1 MFFAFDIIPINK
13 AKALDKTMDLSGA
26 FLYTYTIKEEINMQ
40 LTYEKSLEHFLSSF
54 EKSKKMSEEAA
65 KYIPGSYSRRSFN
78 YGPHAIYVDKAEGA
92 YVYTVDGKKLLDF
105 NNNFT
110 VSILGYQNKE
120 VDGAIIDAMKKGFSI
135 GNPTEE
141 EVELAKM
148 LCERIDSF
156 EKVKFFC
163 SASEACVGAIRIA
176 RGYTGK
182 TKIAKMEGG
191 YHGFLDDFSFSAH
204 PDASKADD
212 NLEAI
217 VPQPESAGIPAN
229 RADDVI
235 LLTQNNF
242 EICEKLIRKHAN
254 ELACV
259 VMELQSGSGGI
270 VTLDVEFVRKVRELT
285 KELGILLIFDETIM
299 IRAYKGGFQSR
310 YGVKPDLTISGK
322 TLGGGI
328 PLGVVGGSA
337 EIMDVV
343 TNDVVQMSGTHHGHR
358 LACAAGIATLKQLDD
373 AAYDRLNGMGERIKK
388 ELNAWAAEKGI
399 PFIVFGESSVLAYAF
414 TKKMGQTI
422 TTHRDYW
429 TKSDGEKM
437 QTFALEVA
445 ARGFLP
451 VHRGQL
457 GITLPMTNQ
466 DITDFIETT
475 KDIVSEMYA

>member
-1 MFFAFDIIPINK
+1 M
-13 AKALDKTMDLSGA
+13 G
-26 FLYTYTIKEEINMQ
+26 
-40 LTYEKSLEHFLSSF
+40 LTYEQSLEHFLKTF
-54 EKSKKMSEEAA
+54 QKSKEMSDEAA

-78 YGPHAIYVDKAEGA
+78 YGPHAIYVNNAKGA

-110 VSILGYQNKE
+110 VSVLGYQNE
-120 VDGAIIDAMKKGFSI
+120 AVDQALIDTMKKGFSI

-141 EVELAKM
+141 EGELARM

-163 SASEACVGAIRIA
+163 SASEACVGALRIA

-204 PDASKADD
+204 PNASKADD
-212 NLEAI
+212 DLEHI

-229 RADDVI
+229 RAEDVV
-235 LLTQNNF
+235 LLTQNNI
-242 EICEKLIRKHAN
+242 EVSEKLIREHAD

-270 VTLDVEFVRKVRELT
+270 VTLDKAFVKRIREIT
-285 KELGILLIFDETIM
+285 KELGIVLIFDETIT
-299 IRAYKGGFQSR
+299 IRAYKGGLQSW

-328 PLGVVGGSA
+328 PLGVVGGSN
-337 EIMDVV
+337 EVMDVV
-343 TNDVVQMSGTHHGHR
+343 TKDIVQMSGTHHGHR

-373 AAYDRLNGMGERIKK
+373 VAYKRLNSMGERIKN
-388 ELNAWAAEKGI
+388 ELNIWAKEKKI
-399 PFIVFGESSVLAYAF
+399 PFIVFGESSVLGYAF
-414 TKKMGQTI
+414 TREIGQTI
-422 TTHRDYW
+422 RTHRDYW
-429 TKSDGEKM
+429 LKSDAQKM
-437 QTFALEVA
+437 QTFALEIAV
-445 ARGFLP
+445 RGFLP

-457 GITLPMTNQ
+457 GLTLPMADQ

>member
-1 MFFAFDIIPINK
+1 M
-13 AKALDKTMDLSGA
+13 G
-26 FLYTYTIKEEINMQ
+26 
-40 LTYEKSLEHFLSSF
+40 LTYEQSLEHFLKTF
-54 EKSKKMSEEAA
+54 QKSKEMSDEAA

-78 YGPHAIYVDKAEGA
+78 YGPHAIYVNNAKGA

-110 VSILGYQNKE
+110 VSVLGYQNE
-120 VDGAIIDAMKKGFSI
+120 AVDQALIQTMKKGFSI

-141 EVELAKM
+141 EGELARM

-163 SASEACVGAIRIA
+163 SASEACVGALRIA

-182 TKIAKMEGG
+182 TKVAKMEGG

-204 PDASKADD
+204 PNASKADD
-212 NLEAI
+212 DLEHI

-229 RADDVI
+229 RAEDVV
-235 LLTQNNF
+235 LLTQNNI
-242 EICEKLIRKHAN
+242 EVSEKLIREHAD

-270 VTLDVEFVRKVRELT
+270 VTLDKAFVKRIREIT
-285 KELGILLIFDETIM
+285 KELGIVLIFDETIT
-299 IRAYKGGFQSR
+299 IRAYKGGLQSW

-322 TLGGGI
+322 TLGSGI
-328 PLGVVGGSA
+328 PLGVVGGSN
-337 EIMDVV
+337 EVMDVV
-343 TNDVVQMSGTHHGHR
+343 TKDIVQMSGTHHGHR
-358 LACAAGIATLKQLDD
+358 LACAAGIAILKQLDD
-373 AAYDRLNGMGERIKK
+373 VAYKRLNSMGERIKN
-388 ELNAWAAEKGI
+388 ELNIWAKEKKI
-399 PFIVFGESSVLAYAF
+399 PFIVFGESSVLGYAF
-414 TKKMGQTI
+414 TREIGQTI
-422 TTHRDYW
+422 RTHRDYW
-429 TKSDGEKM
+429 LKSDAQKM
-437 QTFALEVA
+437 QTFALEIAV
-445 ARGFLP
+445 RGFLP

-457 GITLPMTNQ
+457 GLTLPMADQ

>member
-1 MFFAFDIIPINK
+1 M
-13 AKALDKTMDLSGA
+13 G
-26 FLYTYTIKEEINMQ
+26 
-40 LTYEKSLEHFLSSF
+40 LTYEQSLEHFLKTF
-54 EKSKKMSEEAA
+54 QKSKEMSDEAA

-78 YGPHAIYVDKAEGA
+78 YGPHAIYVNNAKGA

-110 VSILGYQNKE
+110 VSVLGYQNE
-120 VDGAIIDAMKKGFSI
+120 AVDQALIETMKKGFSI

-141 EVELAKM
+141 EGELARM

-163 SASEACVGAIRIA
+163 SASEACVGALRIA

-182 TKIAKMEGG
+182 TKVAKMEGG

-204 PDASKADD
+204 PNASKADD
-212 NLEAI
+212 NLEHI

-229 RADDVI
+229 RAEDVV
-235 LLTQNNF
+235 LLTQNNI
-242 EICEKLIRKHAN
+242 EVSEKLIREHAD

-270 VTLDVEFVRKVRELT
+270 VTLDKAFVKRIREIT
-285 KELGILLIFDETIM
+285 KELGIVLIFDETIT
-299 IRAYKGGFQSR
+299 IRAYKGGLQSW

-328 PLGVVGGSA
+328 PLGVVGGSN
-337 EIMDVV
+337 EVMDVV
-343 TNDVVQMSGTHHGHR
+343 TKDIVQMSGTHHGHR
-358 LACAAGIATLKQLDD
+358 LACAAGIAILKQLDD
-373 AAYDRLNGMGERIKK
+373 VAYKRLNSMGERIKN
-388 ELNAWAAEKGI
+388 ELNIWAKEKKI
-399 PFIVFGESSVLAYAF
+399 PFIVFGESSVLGYAF
-414 TKKMGQTI
+414 TREIGQTI
-422 TTHRDYW
+422 RTHRDYW
-429 TKSDGEKM
+429 LKSDAQKM
-437 QTFALEVA
+437 QTFALEIAV
-445 ARGFLP
+445 RGFLP

-457 GITLPMTNQ
+457 GLTLPMADQ

>member
-1 MFFAFDIIPINK
+1 M
-13 AKALDKTMDLSGA
+13 G
-26 FLYTYTIKEEINMQ
+26 
-40 LTYEKSLEHFLSSF
+40 LTYEQSLEHFLKTF
-54 EKSKKMSEEAA
+54 QKSKEMSDEAA

-78 YGPHAIYVDKAEGA
+78 YGPHAIYVNNAKGA

-110 VSILGYQNKE
+110 VSVLGYQNE
-120 VDGAIIDAMKKGFSI
+120 AVDQALIDTMKKGFSI

-141 EVELAKM
+141 EGELARM

-163 SASEACVGAIRIA
+163 SASEACVGALRIA

-182 TKIAKMEGG
+182 TKVAKMEGG

-204 PDASKADD
+204 PNASKADD
-212 NLEAI
+212 DLEHI

-229 RADDVI
+229 RAEDVV
-235 LLTQNNF
+235 LLTQNNI
-242 EICEKLIRKHAN
+242 EVSEKLIREHAD

-270 VTLDVEFVRKVRELT
+270 VTLDKAFVKRIREIT
-285 KELGILLIFDETIM
+285 KELGIVLIFDETIT
-299 IRAYKGGFQSR
+299 IRAYKGGLQSW

-328 PLGVVGGSA
+328 PLGVVGGSN
-337 EIMDVV
+337 EVMDVV
-343 TNDVVQMSGTHHGHR
+343 TKDIVQMSGTHHGHR
-358 LACAAGIATLKQLDD
+358 LACAAGIATLKQLNDV
-373 AAYDRLNGMGERIKK
+373 AYKRLNSMGERIKN
-388 ELNAWAAEKGI
+388 ELNIWAKEKKI
-399 PFIVFGESSVLAYAF
+399 PFIVFGESSVLGYAF
-414 TKKMGQTI
+414 TREIGQTI
-422 TTHRDYW
+422 RTHRDYW
-429 TKSDGEKM
+429 LKSDAQKM
-437 QTFALEVA
+437 QTFALEIAV
-445 ARGFLP
+445 RGFLP

-457 GITLPMTNQ
+457 GLTLPMADQ

>member
-1 MFFAFDIIPINK
+1 M
-13 AKALDKTMDLSGA
+13 G
-26 FLYTYTIKEEINMQ
+26 
-40 LTYEKSLEHFLSSF
+40 LTYEQSLEHFLKTF
-54 EKSKKMSEEAA
+54 QKSKEMSDEAA

-78 YGPHAIYVDKAEGA
+78 YGPHAIYVNNAKGA

-110 VSILGYQNKE
+110 VSVLGYQNE
-120 VDGAIIDAMKKGFSI
+120 AVDQALIETMKKGFSI

-141 EVELAKM
+141 EGELARM

-163 SASEACVGAIRIA
+163 SASEACVGALRIA

-182 TKIAKMEGG
+182 TKVAKMEGG

-204 PDASKADD
+204 PNASKADD
-212 NLEAI
+212 DLEHI

-229 RADDVI
+229 RAEDVV
-235 LLTQNNF
+235 LLTQNNI
-242 EICEKLIRKHAN
+242 EVSEKLIREHAD

-259 VMELQSGSGGI
+259 VMELQSGAGGI
-270 VTLDVEFVRKVRELT
+270 VTLDKAFVKRIREIT
-285 KELGILLIFDETIM
+285 KELGIVLIFDETIT
-299 IRAYKGGFQSR
+299 IRAYKGGLQSW

-328 PLGVVGGSA
+328 PLGVVGGSD
-337 EIMDVV
+337 EVMDVV
-343 TNDVVQMSGTHHGHR
+343 TKDIVQMSGTHHGHR
-358 LACAAGIATLKQLDD
+358 LACAAGIAILKQLDD
-373 AAYDRLNGMGERIKK
+373 VAYKRLNSMGERIKN
-388 ELNAWAAEKGI
+388 ELNIWAKEKKI
-399 PFIVFGESSVLAYAF
+399 PFIVFGESSVLGYAF
-414 TKKMGQTI
+414 TREIGQTI
-422 TTHRDYW
+422 RTHRDYW
-429 TKSDGEKM
+429 LKSDAQKM
-437 QTFALEVA
+437 QTFALEIAV
-445 ARGFLP
+445 RGFLP

-457 GITLPMTNQ
+457 GLTLPMADQ

>member
-1 MFFAFDIIPINK
+1 M
-13 AKALDKTMDLSGA
+13 G
-26 FLYTYTIKEEINMQ
+26 
-40 LTYEKSLEHFLSSF
+40 LTYEQSLEHFLKTF
-54 EKSKKMSEEAA
+54 QKSKEMSDEAA

-78 YGPHAIYVDKAEGA
+78 YGPHAIYVNNAKGA
-92 YVYTVDGKKLLDF
+92 YVYMVDGKKLLDF

-110 VSILGYQNKE
+110 VSVLGYQNE
-120 VDGAIIDAMKKGFSI
+120 AVDQALIETMKKGFSI

-141 EVELAKM
+141 EGELARM

-163 SASEACVGAIRIA
+163 SASEACVGALRIA

-182 TKIAKMEGG
+182 TKVAKMEGG

-204 PDASKADD
+204 PNASKADD
-212 NLEAI
+212 DLEHI

-229 RADDVI
+229 RAEDVV
-235 LLTQNNF
+235 LLTQNNI
-242 EICEKLIRKHAN
+242 EVSEKLIREHAD

-270 VTLDVEFVRKVRELT
+270 VTLDKAFVKRIREIT
-285 KELGILLIFDETIM
+285 KELGIVLIFDETIT
-299 IRAYKGGFQSR
+299 IRAYKGGLQSW

-328 PLGVVGGSA
+328 PLGVVGGSN
-337 EIMDVV
+337 EVMDVV
-343 TNDVVQMSGTHHGHR
+343 TKDIVQMSGTHHGHR
-358 LACAAGIATLKQLDD
+358 LACAAGIAILKQLDD
-373 AAYDRLNGMGERIKK
+373 VAYKRLNSMGERIKN
-388 ELNAWAAEKGI
+388 ELNIWAKEKKI
-399 PFIVFGESSVLAYAF
+399 PFIVFGESSVLGYAF
-414 TKKMGQTI
+414 TREIGQTI
-422 TTHRDYW
+422 RTHRDYW
-429 TKSDGEKM
+429 LKSDAQKM
-437 QTFALEVA
+437 QTFALEIAV
-445 ARGFLP
+445 RGFLP

-457 GITLPMTNQ
+457 GLTLPMADQ

>member
-1 MFFAFDIIPINK
+1 M
-13 AKALDKTMDLSGA
+13 G
-26 FLYTYTIKEEINMQ
+26 
-40 LTYEKSLEHFLSSF
+40 LTYEQSLEHFLKTF
-54 EKSKKMSEEAA
+54 QKSKEMSDEAA

-78 YGPHAIYVDKAEGA
+78 YGPHAIYVNNAKGA

-110 VSILGYQNKE
+110 VSVLGYQNE
-120 VDGAIIDAMKKGFSI
+120 AVDQALIDTMKKGFSI

-141 EVELAKM
+141 EGELARM

-163 SASEACVGAIRIA
+163 SASEACVGALRIA

-182 TKIAKMEGG
+182 TKVAKMEGG

-204 PDASKADD
+204 PNASKADD
-212 NLEAI
+212 DLEHI

-229 RADDVI
+229 RAEDVV
-235 LLTQNNF
+235 LLTQNNI
-242 EICEKLIRKHAN
+242 EVSEKLIREHAD

-270 VTLDVEFVRKVRELT
+270 VTLDKAFVKRIREIT
-285 KELGILLIFDETIM
+285 KELGIVLIFDETIT
-299 IRAYKGGFQSR
+299 IRAYKGGLQSW

-328 PLGVVGGSA
+328 PLGVVGGSN
-337 EIMDVV
+337 EVMDVV
-343 TNDVVQMSGTHHGHR
+343 TKDIVQMSGTHHGHR

-373 AAYDRLNGMGERIKK
+373 MAYKRLNSMGERIKN
-388 ELNAWAAEKGI
+388 ELNIWAKEKKI
-399 PFIVFGESSVLAYAF
+399 PFIVFGESSVLGYAF
-414 TKKMGQTI
+414 TREIGQTI
-422 TTHRDYW
+422 RTHRDYW
-429 TKSDGEKM
+429 LKSDAQKM
-437 QTFALEVA
+437 QTFALEIAV
-445 ARGFLP
+445 RGFLP

-457 GITLPMTNQ
+457 GLTLPMADQ

>member
-1 MFFAFDIIPINK
+1 M
-13 AKALDKTMDLSGA
+13 G
-26 FLYTYTIKEEINMQ
+26 
-40 LTYEKSLEHFLSSF
+40 LTYEQSLEHFLKTF
-54 EKSKKMSEEAA
+54 QKSKEMSDEAA

-78 YGPHAIYVDKAEGA
+78 YGPHAIYVNNAKGA

-110 VSILGYQNKE
+110 VSVLGYQNE
-120 VDGAIIDAMKKGFSI
+120 AVDQALIETMKKGFSI

-141 EVELAKM
+141 EGELARM

-163 SASEACVGAIRIA
+163 SASEACVGALRIA

-182 TKIAKMEGG
+182 TKVAKMEGG

-204 PDASKADD
+204 PNASKADD
-212 NLEAI
+212 DLEHI

-229 RADDVI
+229 RAEDVV
-235 LLTQNNF
+235 LLTQNNI
-242 EICEKLIRKHAN
+242 EVSEKLIREHAD

-270 VTLDVEFVRKVRELT
+270 VTLDKAFVKRIREIT
-285 KELGILLIFDETIM
+285 KELGIVLNFDETIT
-299 IRAYKGGFQSR
+299 IRAYKGGLQSW

-328 PLGVVGGSA
+328 PLGVVGGSN
-337 EIMDVV
+337 EVMDVV
-343 TNDVVQMSGTHHGHR
+343 TKDIVQMSGTHHGHR
-358 LACAAGIATLKQLDD
+358 LACAAGIAILKQLDD
-373 AAYDRLNGMGERIKK
+373 VAYKRLNSMGERIKN
-388 ELNAWAAEKGI
+388 ELNIWAKEKKI
-399 PFIVFGESSVLAYAF
+399 PFIVFGESSVLGYAF
-414 TKKMGQTI
+414 TREIGQTI
-422 TTHRDYW
+422 RTHRDYW
-429 TKSDGEKM
+429 LKSDAQKM
-437 QTFALEVA
+437 QTFALEIAV
-445 ARGFLP
+445 RGFLP

-457 GITLPMTNQ
+457 GLTLPMADQ

>member
-1 MFFAFDIIPINK
+1 M
-13 AKALDKTMDLSGA
+13 G
-26 FLYTYTIKEEINMQ
+26 
-40 LTYEKSLEHFLSSF
+40 LTYEQSLEHFLKTF
-54 EKSKKMSEEAA
+54 QKSKEMSDEAA

-78 YGPHAIYVDKAEGA
+78 YGPHAIYVNNAKGA

-110 VSILGYQNKE
+110 VSVLGYQNE
-120 VDGAIIDAMKKGFSI
+120 AVDQALIETMKKGFSI

-141 EVELAKM
+141 EGELARM

-163 SASEACVGAIRIA
+163 SASEACVGALRIA

-182 TKIAKMEGG
+182 TKVAKMEGG

-204 PDASKADD
+204 PNASKADD
-212 NLEAI
+212 DLEHI

-229 RADDVI
+229 RAEDVV
-235 LLTQNNF
+235 LLTQNNI
-242 EICEKLIRKHAN
+242 EVSEKLIREHAD

-270 VTLDVEFVRKVRELT
+270 VTLDKAFVKRIREIT
-285 KELGILLIFDETIM
+285 KELGIVLIFDETIT
-299 IRAYKGGFQSR
+299 IRAYKGGLQSW

-322 TLGGGI
+322 TLGGVI
-328 PLGVVGGSA
+328 PLGVVGGSN
-337 EIMDVV
+337 EVMDVV
-343 TNDVVQMSGTHHGHR
+343 TKDIVQMSGTHHGHR
-358 LACAAGIATLKQLDD
+358 LACAAGIAILKQLDD
-373 AAYDRLNGMGERIKK
+373 VAYKRLNSMGERIKN
-388 ELNAWAAEKGI
+388 ELNIWAKEKKI
-399 PFIVFGESSVLAYAF
+399 PFIVFGESSVLGYAF
-414 TKKMGQTI
+414 TREIGQTI
-422 TTHRDYW
+422 RTHRDYW
-429 TKSDGEKM
+429 LKSDAQKM
-437 QTFALEVA
+437 QTFALEIAV
-445 ARGFLP
+445 RGFLP

-457 GITLPMTNQ
+457 GLTLPMADQ

>member
-1 MFFAFDIIPINK
+1 M
-13 AKALDKTMDLSGA
+13 G
-26 FLYTYTIKEEINMQ
+26 
-40 LTYEKSLEHFLSSF
+40 LTYEQSLEPFLKTF
-54 EKSKKMSEEAA
+54 QKSKEMSDEAA

-78 YGPHAIYVDKAEGA
+78 YGPHAIYVNNAKGA

-110 VSILGYQNKE
+110 VSVLGYQNE
-120 VDGAIIDAMKKGFSI
+120 AVDQALIETMKKGFSI

-141 EVELAKM
+141 EGELARM
-148 LCERIDSF
+148 LCERINSF

-163 SASEACVGAIRIA
+163 SASEACVGALRIA

-182 TKIAKMEGG
+182 TKVAKMEGG

-204 PDASKADD
+204 PNASKADD
-212 NLEAI
+212 DLEHI

-229 RADDVI
+229 RAEDVV
-235 LLTQNNF
+235 LLTQNNI
-242 EICEKLIRKHAN
+242 EVSEKLIREHAD

-270 VTLDVEFVRKVRELT
+270 VTLDKAFVKRIREIT
-285 KELGILLIFDETIM
+285 KELGIVLIFDETIT
-299 IRAYKGGFQSR
+299 IRAYKGGLQSW

-328 PLGVVGGSA
+328 PLGVVGGSN
-337 EIMDVV
+337 EVMDVV
-343 TNDVVQMSGTHHGHR
+343 TKDIVQMSGTHHGHR
-358 LACAAGIATLKQLDD
+358 LACAAGIAILKQLDD
-373 AAYDRLNGMGERIKK
+373 VAYKRLNSMGERIKN
-388 ELNAWAAEKGI
+388 ELNIWAKEKKI
-399 PFIVFGESSVLAYAF
+399 PFIVFGESSVLGYAF
-414 TKKMGQTI
+414 TREIGQTI
-422 TTHRDYW
+422 RTHRDYW
-429 TKSDGEKM
+429 LKSDAQKM
-437 QTFALEVA
+437 QTFALEIAV
-445 ARGFLP
+445 RGFLP

-457 GITLPMTNQ
+457 GLTLPMADQ

>member
-1 MFFAFDIIPINK
+1 M
-13 AKALDKTMDLSGA
+13 G
-26 FLYTYTIKEEINMQ
+26 
-40 LTYEKSLEHFLSSF
+40 LTYEQSLEHFLKTF
-54 EKSKKMSEEAA
+54 QKSKEMSDEAA

-78 YGPHAIYVDKAEGA
+78 YGPHAIYVNNAKGA

-110 VSILGYQNKE
+110 VSVLGYQNE
-120 VDGAIIDAMKKGFSI
+120 AVDQALIETMKKGFSI

-141 EVELAKM
+141 EGELARM

-163 SASEACVGAIRIA
+163 SASEACVGALRIA

-182 TKIAKMEGG
+182 TKVAKMEGG

-204 PDASKADD
+204 PNASKADD
-212 NLEAI
+212 DLEHI

-229 RADDVI
+229 RAEDVV
-235 LLTQNNF
+235 LLTQNNI
-242 EICEKLIRKHAN
+242 EVSEKLIREHAD

-270 VTLDVEFVRKVRELT
+270 VTLDKAFVKRIREIT
-285 KELGILLIFDETIM
+285 KELGIVLIFDETIT
-299 IRAYKGGFQSR
+299 IRAYKGGLQSW

-328 PLGVVGGSA
+328 PLGVVGGSN
-337 EIMDVV
+337 EVMDVV
-343 TNDVVQMSGTHHGHR
+343 TKDIVQMSGTHHGHR
-358 LACAAGIATLKQLDD
+358 LACAEGIAILKQLDD
-373 AAYDRLNGMGERIKK
+373 VAYKRLNSMGERIKN
-388 ELNAWAAEKGI
+388 ELNIWAKEKKI
-399 PFIVFGESSVLAYAF
+399 PFIVFGESSVLGYAF
-414 TKKMGQTI
+414 TREIGQTI
-422 TTHRDYW
+422 RTHRDYW
-429 TKSDGEKM
+429 LKSDAQKM
-437 QTFALEVA
+437 QTFALEIAV
-445 ARGFLP
+445 RGFLP

-457 GITLPMTNQ
+457 GLTLPMADQ

>member
-1 MFFAFDIIPINK
+1 M
-13 AKALDKTMDLSGA
+13 G
-26 FLYTYTIKEEINMQ
+26 
-40 LTYEKSLEHFLSSF
+40 LTYEQSLEHFLKTF
-54 EKSKKMSEEAA
+54 QKSKEMSDEAA

-78 YGPHAIYVDKAEGA
+78 YGPHAIYVNNAKGA

-110 VSILGYQNKE
+110 VSVLGYQNE
-120 VDGAIIDAMKKGFSI
+120 AVDQALIETMKKGFSI

-141 EVELAKM
+141 EGELARM

-163 SASEACVGAIRIA
+163 SASEACVGALRIA

-182 TKIAKMEGG
+182 TKVAKMEGG

-204 PDASKADD
+204 PNASKADD
-212 NLEAI
+212 DLEHI

-229 RADDVI
+229 RAEDVV
-235 LLTQNNF
+235 LLTQNNI
-242 EICEKLIRKHAN
+242 EVSEKLIREHAD

-270 VTLDVEFVRKVRELT
+270 VTLDKAFVKRIREIT
-285 KELGILLIFDETIM
+285 KELGIVLIFDETIT
-299 IRAYKGGFQSR
+299 IRAYKGGLQSW

-328 PLGVVGGSA
+328 PLGVVGGSN
-337 EIMDVV
+337 EVMDVV
-343 TNDVVQMSGTHHGHR
+343 TKDIVQMSGTHHGHR
-358 LACAAGIATLKQLDD
+358 LACAAGIAILKQLDD
-373 AAYDRLNGMGERIKK
+373 VAYKRLNSMGERIKN
-388 ELNAWAAEKGI
+388 ELNIWAKEKKI
-399 PFIVFGESSVLAYAF
+399 PFIVFGESSVLGYAF
-414 TKKMGQTI
+414 TREIGQTI
-422 TTHRDYW
+422 RTHRNYW
-429 TKSDGEKM
+429 LKSDAQKM
-437 QTFALEVA
+437 QTFALEIAV
-445 ARGFLP
+445 RGFLP

-457 GITLPMTNQ
+457 GLTLPMADQ

>member
-1 MFFAFDIIPINK
+1 M
-13 AKALDKTMDLSGA
+13 G
-26 FLYTYTIKEEINMQ
+26 
-40 LTYEKSLEHFLSSF
+40 LTYEQSLEHFLKTF
-54 EKSKKMSEEAA
+54 QKSKEMSDEAA

-78 YGPHAIYVDKAEGA
+78 YGPHAIYVNNAKGA

-110 VSILGYQNKE
+110 VSVLGYQNE
-120 VDGAIIDAMKKGFSI
+120 AVDQALIETMKKGFSI

-141 EVELAKM
+141 EGELARM

-163 SASEACVGAIRIA
+163 SASEACVGALRIA

-182 TKIAKMEGG
+182 TKVAKMEGG

-204 PDASKADD
+204 PNASKADD
-212 NLEAI
+212 DLEHI

-229 RADDVI
+229 RAEDVV
-235 LLTQNNF
+235 LLTQNNI
-242 EICEKLIRKHAN
+242 EVSEKLIREHAD

-259 VMELQSGSGGI
+259 VMEMQSGSGGI
-270 VTLDVEFVRKVRELT
+270 VTLDKAFVKRIREIT
-285 KELGILLIFDETIM
+285 KELGIGLIFDETIT
-299 IRAYKGGFQSR
+299 IRAYKGGLQSW

-328 PLGVVGGSA
+328 PLGVVGGSN
-337 EIMDVV
+337 EVMDVV
-343 TNDVVQMSGTHHGHR
+343 TKDIVQMSGTHHGHR
-358 LACAAGIATLKQLDD
+358 LACAAGIAILKQLDD
-373 AAYDRLNGMGERIKK
+373 VAYKRLNSMGERIKN
-388 ELNAWAAEKGI
+388 ELNIWAKEKKI
-399 PFIVFGESSVLAYAF
+399 PFIVFGESSVLGYAF
-414 TKKMGQTI
+414 TREIGQTI
-422 TTHRDYW
+422 RTHRDYW
-429 TKSDGEKM
+429 LKSDAQKM
-437 QTFALEVA
+437 QTFALEIAV
-445 ARGFLP
+445 RGFLP

-457 GITLPMTNQ
+457 GLTLPMADQ

>member
-1 MFFAFDIIPINK
+1 M
-13 AKALDKTMDLSGA
+13 G
-26 FLYTYTIKEEINMQ
+26 
-40 LTYEKSLEHFLSSF
+40 LTYGQSLEHFLKTF
-54 EKSKKMSEEAA
+54 QKSKEMSDEAA

-78 YGPHAIYVDKAEGA
+78 YGPHAIYVNNAKGA

-110 VSILGYQNKE
+110 VSVLGYQNE
-120 VDGAIIDAMKKGFSI
+120 AVDQALIETMKKGFSI

-141 EVELAKM
+141 EGELARM

-163 SASEACVGAIRIA
+163 SASEACVGALRIA

-182 TKIAKMEGG
+182 TKVAKMEGG

-204 PDASKADD
+204 PNASKADD
-212 NLEAI
+212 DLEHI

-229 RADDVI
+229 RAEDVV
-235 LLTQNNF
+235 LLTQNNI
-242 EICEKLIRKHAN
+242 EVSEKLIREHAD

-270 VTLDVEFVRKVRELT
+270 VTLDKAFVKRIREIT
-285 KELGILLIFDETIM
+285 KELGIVLIFDETIT
-299 IRAYKGGFQSR
+299 IRAYKGGLQSW

-328 PLGVVGGSA
+328 PLGVVGGSN
-337 EIMDVV
+337 EVMDVV
-343 TNDVVQMSGTHHGHR
+343 TKDIVQMSGTHHGHR
-358 LACAAGIATLKQLDD
+358 LACAAGIAILKQLDD
-373 AAYDRLNGMGERIKK
+373 VAYKRLNSMGERIKN
-388 ELNAWAAEKGI
+388 ELNIWAKEKKI
-399 PFIVFGESSVLAYAF
+399 PFIVFGESSVLGYSF
-414 TKKMGQTI
+414 TREIGQTI
-422 TTHRDYW
+422 RTHRDYW
-429 TKSDGEKM
+429 LKSDAQKM
-437 QTFALEVA
+437 QTFALEIAV
-445 ARGFLP
+445 RGFLP

-457 GITLPMTNQ
+457 GLTLPMADQ

>member
-1 MFFAFDIIPINK
+1 M
-13 AKALDKTMDLSGA
+13 G
-26 FLYTYTIKEEINMQ
+26 
-40 LTYEKSLEHFLSSF
+40 LTYEQSLEHFLKTF
-54 EKSKKMSEEAA
+54 QKSKEMSDEAA

-78 YGPHAIYVDKAEGA
+78 YGPHAIYVNNAKGA

-110 VSILGYQNKE
+110 VSVLGYQNE
-120 VDGAIIDAMKKGFSI
+120 AVDQALIETMKKGFSI

-141 EVELAKM
+141 EGELARM

-163 SASEACVGAIRIA
+163 SASEACVGALRIA

-182 TKIAKMEGG
+182 TKVAKMEGG

-204 PDASKADD
+204 PNASKADD
-212 NLEAI
+212 DLEHI

-229 RADDVI
+229 RAEDVV
-235 LLTQNNF
+235 LLTQNNI
-242 EICEKLIRKHAN
+242 EVSEKLIREHAD

-270 VTLDVEFVRKVRELT
+270 VTLDKAFVKRIREIT
-285 KELGILLIFDETIM
+285 KELGIVLIFDETIT
-299 IRAYKGGFQSR
+299 IRAYKGGLQSW

-328 PLGVVGGSA
+328 PLGVVGGSN
-337 EIMDVV
+337 EVMDVV
-343 TNDVVQMSGTHHGHR
+343 TKDIVQMSGTHHGHR
-358 LACAAGIATLKQLDD
+358 LACAAGIAILKQLDD
-373 AAYDRLNGMGERIKK
+373 VAYKRLNSMGERIKN
-388 ELNAWAAEKGI
+388 ELNIWAKGKKI
-399 PFIVFGESSVLAYAF
+399 PFIVFGESSVLGYAF
-414 TKKMGQTI
+414 TREIGQTI
-422 TTHRDYW
+422 RTHRDYW
-429 TKSDGEKM
+429 LKSDAQKM
-437 QTFALEVA
+437 QTFALEIAV
-445 ARGFLP
+445 RGFLP

-457 GITLPMTNQ
+457 GLTLPMADQ

>member
-1 MFFAFDIIPINK
+1 M
-13 AKALDKTMDLSGA
+13 G
-26 FLYTYTIKEEINMQ
+26 
-40 LTYEKSLEHFLSSF
+40 LTYEQSLEHFLKTF
-54 EKSKKMSEEAA
+54 QKSKEMSDEAA

-78 YGPHAIYVDKAEGA
+78 YGPHAIYVNNAKGA

-110 VSILGYQNKE
+110 VSVLGYQNE
-120 VDGAIIDAMKKGFSI
+120 AVDQALIDTMKKGFSI

-141 EVELAKM
+141 EGELARM

-163 SASEACVGAIRIA
+163 SASGACVGALRIA

-182 TKIAKMEGG
+182 TKVAKMEGG

-204 PDASKADD
+204 PNASKADD
-212 NLEAI
+212 DLEHI

-229 RADDVI
+229 RAEDVV
-235 LLTQNNF
+235 LLTQNNI
-242 EICEKLIRKHAN
+242 EVSEKLIREHAD

-270 VTLDVEFVRKVRELT
+270 VTLDKAFVKRIREIT
-285 KELGILLIFDETIM
+285 KELGIVLIFDETIT
-299 IRAYKGGFQSR
+299 IRAYKGGLQSW

-328 PLGVVGGSA
+328 PLGVVGGSN
-337 EIMDVV
+337 EVMDVV
-343 TNDVVQMSGTHHGHR
+343 TKDIVQMSGTHHGHR

-373 AAYDRLNGMGERIKK
+373 VAYKRLNSMGERIKN
-388 ELNAWAAEKGI
+388 ELNIWAKEKKI
-399 PFIVFGESSVLAYAF
+399 PFIVFGESSVLGYAF
-414 TKKMGQTI
+414 TREIGQTI
-422 TTHRDYW
+422 RTHRDYW
-429 TKSDGEKM
+429 LKSDAQKM
-437 QTFALEVA
+437 QTFALEIAV
-445 ARGFLP
+445 RGFLP

-457 GITLPMTNQ
+457 GLTLPMADQ

>member
-1 MFFAFDIIPINK
+1 M
-13 AKALDKTMDLSGA
+13 G
-26 FLYTYTIKEEINMQ
+26 
-40 LTYEKSLEHFLSSF
+40 LTYEQSLEHFLKTF
-54 EKSKKMSEEAA
+54 QKSKEMSDEAA

-78 YGPHAIYVDKAEGA
+78 YGPHAIYVNNAKGA

-110 VSILGYQNKE
+110 VSVLGYQNE
-120 VDGAIIDAMKKGFSI
+120 AVDQALIETMKKGFSI

-141 EVELAKM
+141 EGELARM

-163 SASEACVGAIRIA
+163 SASEACVGALRIA

-182 TKIAKMEGG
+182 KKVAKMEGG

-204 PDASKADD
+204 PNASKADD
-212 NLEAI
+212 DLEHI

-229 RADDVI
+229 RAEDVV
-235 LLTQNNF
+235 LLTQNNI
-242 EICEKLIRKHAN
+242 EVSEKLIREHAD

-259 VMELQSGSGGI
+259 VMELKSGSGGI
-270 VTLDVEFVRKVRELT
+270 VTLDKAFVKRIREIT
-285 KELGILLIFDETIM
+285 KELGIVLIFDETIT
-299 IRAYKGGFQSR
+299 IRAYKGGLQSW

-328 PLGVVGGSA
+328 PLGVVGGSN
-337 EIMDVV
+337 EVMDVV
-343 TNDVVQMSGTHHGHR
+343 TKDIVQMSGTHHGHR
-358 LACAAGIATLKQLDD
+358 LACAAGIAILKQLDD
-373 AAYDRLNGMGERIKK
+373 VAYKRLNSIGERIKN
-388 ELNAWAAEKGI
+388 ELNIWAKEKKI
-399 PFIVFGESSVLAYAF
+399 PFIVFGESSVLGYAF
-414 TKKMGQTI
+414 TREIGQTI
-422 TTHRDYW
+422 RTHRDYW
-429 TKSDGEKM
+429 LKSDAQKM
-437 QTFALEVA
+437 QTFALEIAV
-445 ARGFLP
+445 RGFLP

-457 GITLPMTNQ
+457 GLTLPMADQ

>member
-1 MFFAFDIIPINK
+1 M
-13 AKALDKTMDLSGA
+13 G
-26 FLYTYTIKEEINMQ
+26 
-40 LTYEKSLEHFLSSF
+40 LTYEQSLEHFLKTF
-54 EKSKKMSEEAA
+54 QKSKEMSDEAA

-78 YGPHAIYVDKAEGA
+78 YGPHAIYVNNAKGA

-110 VSILGYQNKE
+110 VSVLGYQNE
-120 VDGAIIDAMKKGFSI
+120 AVDQALIETMKKGFSI

-141 EVELAKM
+141 EGELARM
-148 LCERIDSF
+148 LCERINSF

-163 SASEACVGAIRIA
+163 SASEACVGALRIA

-182 TKIAKMEGG
+182 TKVAKMEGG

-204 PDASKADD
+204 PNASKADD
-212 NLEAI
+212 DLEHI

-229 RADDVI
+229 RAEDVV
-235 LLTQNNF
+235 LLTQNNI
-242 EICEKLIRKHAN
+242 EVSEKLIREHAD

-270 VTLDVEFVRKVRELT
+270 VTLDKAFVKRIREIT
-285 KELGILLIFDETIM
+285 KELGIVLIFDETIT
-299 IRAYKGGFQSR
+299 IRAYKGGLQSW

-328 PLGVVGGSA
+328 PLGVVGGSN
-337 EIMDVV
+337 EVMDVV
-343 TNDVVQMSGTHHGHR
+343 TKDIVQMSGTHHGHR
-358 LACAAGIATLKQLDD
+358 LACAAGIAILKQLDD
-373 AAYDRLNGMGERIKK
+373 VAYKRLNSMGERIKN
-388 ELNAWAAEKGI
+388 ELNIWAKEKKI
-399 PFIVFGESSVLAYAF
+399 PFIVFGESSVLGYAF
-414 TKKMGQTI
+414 TREIGQTI
-422 TTHRDYW
+422 RTHRDYW
-429 TKSDGEKM
+429 LKSDAQKM
-437 QTFALEVA
+437 QTFALEIAV
-445 ARGFLP
+445 RGFLP

-457 GITLPMTNQ
+457 GLTLPMADQ

>member
-1 MFFAFDIIPINK
+1 M
-13 AKALDKTMDLSGA
+13 G
-26 FLYTYTIKEEINMQ
+26 
-40 LTYEKSLEHFLSSF
+40 LTYEQSLEHFLKTF
-54 EKSKKMSEEAA
+54 QKSKEMSDEAA

-78 YGPHAIYVDKAEGA
+78 YGPHAIYVNNAKGA

-110 VSILGYQNKE
+110 VSVLGYQNE
-120 VDGAIIDAMKKGFSI
+120 AVDQALIETMKKGFSI

-141 EVELAKM
+141 EGELARM

-163 SASEACVGAIRIA
+163 SASEACVGALRIA

-182 TKIAKMEGG
+182 TKVAKMEGG

-204 PDASKADD
+204 PNASKADD
-212 NLEAI
+212 DLEHI

-229 RADDVI
+229 RAEDVV
-235 LLTQNNF
+235 LLKQNNI
-242 EICEKLIRKHAN
+242 EVSEKLIREHAD

-270 VTLDVEFVRKVRELT
+270 VTLDKAFVKRIREIT
-285 KELGILLIFDETIM
+285 KELGIVLIFDETIT
-299 IRAYKGGFQSR
+299 IRAYKGGLQSW

-328 PLGVVGGSA
+328 PLGVVGGSN
-337 EIMDVV
+337 EVMDVV
-343 TNDVVQMSGTHHGHR
+343 TKDIVQMSGTHHGHR
-358 LACAAGIATLKQLDD
+358 LACAAGIAILKQLDD
-373 AAYDRLNGMGERIKK
+373 VAYKRLNSMGERIKN
-388 ELNAWAAEKGI
+388 ELNIWAKEKKI
-399 PFIVFGESSVLAYAF
+399 PFIVFGESSVLGYAF
-414 TKKMGQTI
+414 TREIGQTI
-422 TTHRDYW
+422 RTHRDYW
-429 TKSDGEKM
+429 LKSDAQKM
-437 QTFALEVA
+437 QTFALEIAV
-445 ARGFLP
+445 RGFLP

-457 GITLPMTNQ
+457 GLTLPMADQ

>member
-1 MFFAFDIIPINK
+1 M
-13 AKALDKTMDLSGA
+13 G
-26 FLYTYTIKEEINMQ
+26 
-40 LTYEKSLEHFLSSF
+40 LTYEQSLEHFLKTF
-54 EKSKKMSEEAA
+54 QKSKEMSDEAA

-78 YGPHAIYVDKAEGA
+78 YGPHAIYVNNAKGA

-110 VSILGYQNKE
+110 VSVLGYQNE
-120 VDGAIIDAMKKGFSI
+120 AVDQALIETMKKGFSI

-141 EVELAKM
+141 EGELARM

-163 SASEACVGAIRIA
+163 SASEACVGALRIA

-182 TKIAKMEGG
+182 TKVAKMEGG
-191 YHGFLDDFSFSAH
+191 YHGFLEDFSFSAH
-204 PDASKADD
+204 PNASKADD
-212 NLEAI
+212 DLEHI

-229 RADDVI
+229 RAEDVV
-235 LLTQNNF
+235 LLTQNNI
-242 EICEKLIRKHAN
+242 EVSEKLIREHED

-270 VTLDVEFVRKVRELT
+270 VTLDKAFVKRIREIT
-285 KELGILLIFDETIM
+285 KELGIVLIFDETIT
-299 IRAYKGGFQSR
+299 IRAYKGGLQSW

-328 PLGVVGGSA
+328 PLGVVGGSN
-337 EIMDVV
+337 EVMDVV
-343 TNDVVQMSGTHHGHR
+343 TKDIVQMSGTHHGHR
-358 LACAAGIATLKQLDD
+358 LACAAGIAILKQLDD
-373 AAYDRLNGMGERIKK
+373 VAYKRLNSMGERIKN
-388 ELNAWAAEKGI
+388 ELNIWAKEKKI
-399 PFIVFGESSVLAYAF
+399 PFIVFGESSVLGYAF
-414 TKKMGQTI
+414 TREIGQTI
-422 TTHRDYW
+422 RTHRDYW
-429 TKSDGEKM
+429 LKSDAQKM
-437 QTFALEVA
+437 QTFALEIAV
-445 ARGFLP
+445 RGFLP

-457 GITLPMTNQ
+457 GLTLPMADQ

>member
-1 MFFAFDIIPINK
+1 M
-13 AKALDKTMDLSGA
+13 G
-26 FLYTYTIKEEINMQ
+26 
-40 LTYEKSLEHFLSSF
+40 LTYEQSLEHFLKTF
-54 EKSKKMSEEAA
+54 QKSKEMSDEAA

-78 YGPHAIYVDKAEGA
+78 YGPHAIYVNNAKGA

-110 VSILGYQNKE
+110 VSVLGYQNE
-120 VDGAIIDAMKKGFSI
+120 AVDQALIETMKKGFSI

-141 EVELAKM
+141 EGELARM

-163 SASEACVGAIRIA
+163 SASEACVGALRIA

-182 TKIAKMEGG
+182 TKVAKMEGG

-204 PDASKADD
+204 PNASKADD
-212 NLEAI
+212 DLEHI

-229 RADDVI
+229 RAEDVV
-235 LLTQNNF
+235 LLTQNNI
-242 EICEKLIRKHAN
+242 EVSEKLIREHAD

-270 VTLDVEFVRKVRELT
+270 VTLDKAFVKRIREIT
-285 KELGILLIFDETIM
+285 KELGIVLIFDETIT
-299 IRAYKGGFQSR
+299 IRAYKGGLQSW

-328 PLGVVGGSA
+328 PLGVLGGSN
-337 EIMDVV
+337 EVMDVV
-343 TNDVVQMSGTHHGHR
+343 TKDIVQMSGTHHGHR
-358 LACAAGIATLKQLDD
+358 LACAAGIAILKQLDD
-373 AAYDRLNGMGERIKK
+373 VAYKRLNSMGERIKN
-388 ELNAWAAEKGI
+388 ELNIWAKEKKI
-399 PFIVFGESSVLAYAF
+399 PFIVFGESSVLGYAF
-414 TKKMGQTI
+414 TREIGQTI
-422 TTHRDYW
+422 RTHRDYW
-429 TKSDGEKM
+429 LKSDAQKM
-437 QTFALEVA
+437 QTFALEIAV
-445 ARGFLP
+445 RGFLP

-457 GITLPMTNQ
+457 GLTLPMADQ

>member
-1 MFFAFDIIPINK
+1 M
-13 AKALDKTMDLSGA
+13 G
-26 FLYTYTIKEEINMQ
+26 
-40 LTYEKSLEHFLSSF
+40 LTYEQSLEHFLKTF
-54 EKSKKMSEEAA
+54 QKSKEMSDEAA

-78 YGPHAIYVDKAEGA
+78 YGPHAIYVNNAKGA

-110 VSILGYQNKE
+110 VSVLGYQNE
-120 VDGAIIDAMKKGFSI
+120 AVDQALIETMKKGFSI

-141 EVELAKM
+141 EGELARM

-163 SASEACVGAIRIA
+163 SASEACVGALRIA

-182 TKIAKMEGG
+182 TKVAKMEGG

-204 PDASKADD
+204 PNASKADD
-212 NLEAI
+212 DLEHI

-229 RADDVI
+229 RAEDVV
-235 LLTQNNF
+235 LLTQNNI
-242 EICEKLIRKHAN
+242 EVSEKLIREHAD

-270 VTLDVEFVRKVRELT
+270 VTLDKAFVKRIREIT
-285 KELGILLIFDETIM
+285 KELGIVLIFDETIT
-299 IRAYKGGFQSR
+299 IRAYKGGLQSW

-328 PLGVVGGSA
+328 PLGVVGGSD
-337 EIMDVV
+337 EVMDVV
-343 TNDVVQMSGTHHGHR
+343 TKDIVQMSGTHHGHR
-358 LACAAGIATLKQLDD
+358 LACAAGIAILKQLDD
-373 AAYDRLNGMGERIKK
+373 VAYKRLNSMGERIKN
-388 ELNAWAAEKGI
+388 ELNIWAKEKKI
-399 PFIVFGESSVLAYAF
+399 PFIVFGESSVLGYAF
-414 TKKMGQTI
+414 TREIGQTI
-422 TTHRDYW
+422 RTHRDYW
-429 TKSDGEKM
+429 LKSDAQKM
-437 QTFALEVA
+437 QTFALEIAV
-445 ARGFLP
+445 RGFLP

-457 GITLPMTNQ
+457 GLTLPMADQ

>member
-1 MFFAFDIIPINK
+1 M
-13 AKALDKTMDLSGA
+13 G
-26 FLYTYTIKEEINMQ
+26 
-40 LTYEKSLEHFLSSF
+40 LTYEQSLEHFLKTF
-54 EKSKKMSEEAA
+54 QKSKEMSDEAA

-78 YGPHAIYVDKAEGA
+78 YGPHAIYVNNAKGA

-110 VSILGYQNKE
+110 VSVLGYQNE
-120 VDGAIIDAMKKGFSI
+120 AVDQALIETMKKGFSI

-141 EVELAKM
+141 EGELARM

-163 SASEACVGAIRIA
+163 SASEACVGALRSA

-182 TKIAKMEGG
+182 TKVAKMEGG

-204 PDASKADD
+204 PNASKADD
-212 NLEAI
+212 DLEHI

-229 RADDVI
+229 RAEDVV
-235 LLTQNNF
+235 LLTQNNI
-242 EICEKLIRKHAN
+242 EVSEKLIREHAD

-270 VTLDVEFVRKVRELT
+270 VTLDKAFVKRIREIT
-285 KELGILLIFDETIM
+285 KELGIVLIFDETIT
-299 IRAYKGGFQSR
+299 IRAYKGGLQSW

-328 PLGVVGGSA
+328 PLGVVGGSN
-337 EIMDVV
+337 EVMDVV
-343 TNDVVQMSGTHHGHR
+343 TKDIVQMSGTHHGHR
-358 LACAAGIATLKQLDD
+358 LACAAGIAILKQLDD
-373 AAYDRLNGMGERIKK
+373 VAYKRLNSMGERIKN
-388 ELNAWAAEKGI
+388 ELNIWAKEKKI
-399 PFIVFGESSVLAYAF
+399 PFIVFGESSVLGYAF
-414 TKKMGQTI
+414 TREIGQTI
-422 TTHRDYW
+422 RTHRDYW
-429 TKSDGEKM
+429 LKSDAQKM
-437 QTFALEVA
+437 QTFALEIAV
-445 ARGFLP
+445 RGFLP

-457 GITLPMTNQ
+457 GLTLPMADQ

>member
-1 MFFAFDIIPINK
+1 M
-13 AKALDKTMDLSGA
+13 G
-26 FLYTYTIKEEINMQ
+26 
-40 LTYEKSLEHFLSSF
+40 LTYEQSLEHFLKTF
-54 EKSKKMSEEAA
+54 QKSKEMSDEAV

-78 YGPHAIYVDKAEGA
+78 YGPHAIYVNNAKGA

-110 VSILGYQNKE
+110 VSVLGYQNE
-120 VDGAIIDAMKKGFSI
+120 AVDQALIETMKKGFSI

-141 EVELAKM
+141 EGELARM

-163 SASEACVGAIRIA
+163 SASEACVGALRIA

-182 TKIAKMEGG
+182 TKVAKMEGG

-204 PDASKADD
+204 PNASKADD
-212 NLEAI
+212 DLEHI

-229 RADDVI
+229 RAEDVV
-235 LLTQNNF
+235 LLTQNNI
-242 EICEKLIRKHAN
+242 EVSEKLIREHAD

-270 VTLDVEFVRKVRELT
+270 VTLDKAFVKRIREIT
-285 KELGILLIFDETIM
+285 KELGIVLIFDETVT
-299 IRAYKGGFQSR
+299 IRAYKGGLQSW

-328 PLGVVGGSA
+328 PLGVVGGSN
-337 EIMDVV
+337 EVMDVV
-343 TNDVVQMSGTHHGHR
+343 TKDIVQMSGTHHGHR
-358 LACAAGIATLKQLDD
+358 LACAAGIAILKQLDD
-373 AAYDRLNGMGERIKK
+373 VAYKRLNSMGERIKN
-388 ELNAWAAEKGI
+388 ELNIWAKEKKI
-399 PFIVFGESSVLAYAF
+399 PFIVFGESSVLGYAF
-414 TKKMGQTI
+414 TREIGQTI
-422 TTHRDYW
+422 RTHRDYW
-429 TKSDGEKM
+429 LKSDAQKM
-437 QTFALEVA
+437 QTFALEIAV
-445 ARGFLP
+445 RGFLP

-457 GITLPMTNQ
+457 GLTLPMADQ

>member
-1 MFFAFDIIPINK
+1 M
-13 AKALDKTMDLSGA
+13 G
-26 FLYTYTIKEEINMQ
+26 
-40 LTYEKSLEHFLSSF
+40 LTYEQSLEHFLKTF
-54 EKSKKMSEEAA
+54 QKSKEMSDEAA

-78 YGPHAIYVDKAEGA
+78 YGPHAIYVNNAKGA

-110 VSILGYQNKE
+110 VSVLGYQNE
-120 VDGAIIDAMKKGFSI
+120 AVDQALIETMKKGFSI

-141 EVELAKM
+141 EGELAHM

-163 SASEACVGAIRIA
+163 SASEACVGALRIA

-182 TKIAKMEGG
+182 TKVAKMEGG

-204 PDASKADD
+204 PNASKADD
-212 NLEAI
+212 DLEHI

-229 RADDVI
+229 RAEDVV
-235 LLTQNNF
+235 LLTQNNI
-242 EICEKLIRKHAN
+242 EVSEKLIREHAD

-270 VTLDVEFVRKVRELT
+270 VTLDKAFVKRIREIT
-285 KELGILLIFDETIM
+285 KELGIVLIFDETIT
-299 IRAYKGGFQSR
+299 IRAYKGGLQSW

-328 PLGVVGGSA
+328 PLGVVGGSN
-337 EIMDVV
+337 EVMDVV
-343 TNDVVQMSGTHHGHR
+343 TKDIVQMSGTHHGHR
-358 LACAAGIATLKQLDD
+358 LACAAGIAILKQLDD
-373 AAYDRLNGMGERIKK
+373 VAYKRLNSMGERIKN
-388 ELNAWAAEKGI
+388 ELNIWAKEKKI
-399 PFIVFGESSVLAYAF
+399 PFIVFGESSVLGYAF
-414 TKKMGQTI
+414 TREIGQTI
-422 TTHRDYW
+422 RTHRDYW
-429 TKSDGEKM
+429 LKSDAQKM
-437 QTFALEVA
+437 QTFALEIAV
-445 ARGFLP
+445 RGFLP

-457 GITLPMTNQ
+457 GLTLPMADQ

>member
-1 MFFAFDIIPINK
+1 M
-13 AKALDKTMDLSGA
+13 G
-26 FLYTYTIKEEINMQ
+26 
-40 LTYEKSLEHFLSSF
+40 LTYEQSLEHFLKTF
-54 EKSKKMSEEAA
+54 QKSKEMSDEAA

-78 YGPHAIYVDKAEGA
+78 YGPHAIYVNNAKGA

-110 VSILGYQNKE
+110 VSVLGYQNE
-120 VDGAIIDAMKKGFSI
+120 AVDQALIDTMKKGFSI

-141 EVELAKM
+141 EGELARM

-163 SASEACVGAIRIA
+163 SASEACVGALRIA

-182 TKIAKMEGG
+182 TKVAKMEGG

-204 PDASKADD
+204 PNASKADD
-212 NLEAI
+212 DLEHI

-229 RADDVI
+229 RAEDVV
-235 LLTQNNF
+235 LLTQNNI
-242 EICEKLIRKHAN
+242 EVSEKLIREHAD

-270 VTLDVEFVRKVRELT
+270 VTLDKAFVKRIREIT
-285 KELGILLIFDETIM
+285 KELGIVLIFDETIT
-299 IRAYKGGFQSR
+299 IRAYKGGLQSW

-328 PLGVVGGSA
+328 PLGVVGGSN
-337 EIMDVV
+337 EVMDVV
-343 TNDVVQMSGTHHGHR
+343 TKDIVQMSGTHHGHR

-373 AAYDRLNGMGERIKK
+373 VAYKRLNSMGERIKN
-388 ELNAWAAEKGI
+388 ELNIWAKEKKI
-399 PFIVFGESSVLAYAF
+399 PFIVFGESSVLGYAF
-414 TKKMGQTI
+414 TREIGQTI
-422 TTHRDYW
+422 RTHRDYW
-429 TKSDGEKM
+429 LKSDAQKM
-437 QTFALEVA
+437 QTFALEIAV
-445 ARGFLP
+445 RGFLP

-457 GITLPMTNQ
+457 GLTLPMADQ

>member
-1 MFFAFDIIPINK
+1 M
-13 AKALDKTMDLSGA
+13 G
-26 FLYTYTIKEEINMQ
+26 
-40 LTYEKSLEHFLSSF
+40 LTYEQSLEHFLKTF
-54 EKSKKMSEEAA
+54 QKSKEMSDEAA

-78 YGPHAIYVDKAEGA
+78 YGPHAIYVNNAKGA

-110 VSILGYQNKE
+110 VSVLGYQNE
-120 VDGAIIDAMKKGFSI
+120 AVDQALIDTMKKGFSI

-141 EVELAKM
+141 EGELARM

-163 SASEACVGAIRIA
+163 SASEACVGALRIA

-182 TKIAKMEGG
+182 TKVAKMEGG

-204 PDASKADD
+204 PNASKADD
-212 NLEAI
+212 DLEHI

-229 RADDVI
+229 RAEDVV
-235 LLTQNNF
+235 LLTQNNI
-242 EICEKLIRKHAN
+242 EVSEKLIREHAD

-270 VTLDVEFVRKVRELT
+270 VTLDKAFVKRIREIT
-285 KELGILLIFDETIM
+285 KELGIVLIFDETIT
-299 IRAYKGGFQSR
+299 IRAYKGGLQSW

-328 PLGVVGGSA
+328 PLGVVGGSN
-337 EIMDVV
+337 EVMDVV
-343 TNDVVQMSGTHHGHR
+343 TKDIVQMSGTHHGHR
-358 LACAAGIATLKQLDD
+358 LACAAGIAILKQLDD
-373 AAYDRLNGMGERIKK
+373 VAYKRLNSMGERIKN
-388 ELNAWAAEKGI
+388 ELNIWAKEKKI
-399 PFIVFGESSVLAYAF
+399 PFIVFGESSVLGYAF
-414 TKKMGQTI
+414 TREIGQAI
-422 TTHRDYW
+422 RTHRDYW
-429 TKSDGEKM
+429 LKSDAQKM
-437 QTFALEVA
+437 QTFALEIAV
-445 ARGFLP
+445 RGFLP

-457 GITLPMTNQ
+457 GLTLPMADQ

>member
-1 MFFAFDIIPINK
+1 M
-13 AKALDKTMDLSGA
+13 G
-26 FLYTYTIKEEINMQ
+26 
-40 LTYEKSLEHFLSSF
+40 LTYEQSLEHFLKTF
-54 EKSKKMSEEAA
+54 QKSKEMSDEAA

-78 YGPHAIYVDKAEGA
+78 YGPHAIYVNNAKGA

-110 VSILGYQNKE
+110 VSVLGYQNE
-120 VDGAIIDAMKKGFSI
+120 AVDQALIETMKKGFSI

-141 EVELAKM
+141 EGELARM

-163 SASEACVGAIRIA
+163 SASEACVGALRIA

-182 TKIAKMEGG
+182 TKVAKMEGG

-204 PDASKADD
+204 PNASKADD
-212 NLEAI
+212 DLEHI

-229 RADDVI
+229 RAEDVV
-235 LLTQNNF
+235 LLTQNNI
-242 EICEKLIRKHAN
+242 EVSEKLIREHAD

-270 VTLDVEFVRKVRELT
+270 VTLDKAFVKRIREIT
-285 KELGILLIFDETIM
+285 KELGIVLIFDETIT
-299 IRAYKGGFQSR
+299 IRAYKGGLQSW

-328 PLGVVGGSA
+328 PLGVVGGSN
-337 EIMDVV
+337 EVIDVV
-343 TNDVVQMSGTHHGHR
+343 TKDIVQMSGTHHGHR
-358 LACAAGIATLKQLDD
+358 LACAAGIAILKQLDD
-373 AAYDRLNGMGERIKK
+373 VAYKRLNSMGERIKN
-388 ELNAWAAEKGI
+388 ELNIWAKEKKI
-399 PFIVFGESSVLAYAF
+399 PFIVFGESSVLGYAF
-414 TKKMGQTI
+414 TREIGQTI
-422 TTHRDYW
+422 RTHRDYW
-429 TKSDGEKM
+429 LKSDAQKM
-437 QTFALEVA
+437 QTFALEIAV
-445 ARGFLP
+445 RGFLP

-457 GITLPMTNQ
+457 GLTLPMADQ

>member
-1 MFFAFDIIPINK
+1 M
-13 AKALDKTMDLSGA
+13 G
-26 FLYTYTIKEEINMQ
+26 
-40 LTYEKSLEHFLSSF
+40 LTYEQSLEHFLKTF
-54 EKSKKMSEEAA
+54 QKSKEMSDEAA

-78 YGPHAIYVDKAEGA
+78 YGPHAIYVNNAKGA

-110 VSILGYQNKE
+110 VSVLGYQNE
-120 VDGAIIDAMKKGFSI
+120 AVDQALIQTMKKGFSI

-141 EVELAKM
+141 EGELARM

-163 SASEACVGAIRIA
+163 SASEACVGALRIA

-182 TKIAKMEGG
+182 TKVAKMEGG

-204 PDASKADD
+204 PNASKADD
-212 NLEAI
+212 DLEHI

-229 RADDVI
+229 RAEDVV
-235 LLTQNNF
+235 LLTQNNI
-242 EICEKLIRKHAN
+242 EVSEKLIREHAD

-270 VTLDVEFVRKVRELT
+270 VTLDKAFVKRIREIT
-285 KELGILLIFDETIM
+285 KELGIVLIFDETIT
-299 IRAYKGGFQSR
+299 IRAYKGGLQSW

-328 PLGVVGGSA
+328 PLGVVGGSN
-337 EIMDVV
+337 EVMDVV
-343 TNDVVQMSGTHHGHR
+343 TKDIVQMSGTHHGHR
-358 LACAAGIATLKQLDD
+358 LACAAGIAILKQLDD
-373 AAYDRLNGMGERIKK
+373 VAYKRLNSMGERIKN
-388 ELNAWAAEKGI
+388 ELNIWAKEKKI
-399 PFIVFGESSVLAYAF
+399 PFIVFGESSVLGYAF
-414 TKKMGQTI
+414 TREIGQTI
-422 TTHRDYW
+422 RTHRDYW
-429 TKSDGEKM
+429 LKLDAQKM
-437 QTFALEVA
+437 QTFALEIAV
-445 ARGFLP
+445 RGFLP

-457 GITLPMTNQ
+457 GLTLPMADQ

>member
-1 MFFAFDIIPINK
+1 M
-13 AKALDKTMDLSGA
+13 G
-26 FLYTYTIKEEINMQ
+26 
-40 LTYEKSLEHFLSSF
+40 LTYEQSLEHFLKTF
-54 EKSKKMSEEAA
+54 QKSKEMSDEAA

-78 YGPHAIYVDKAEGA
+78 YGPHAIYVNNAKGA

-110 VSILGYQNKE
+110 VSVLGYQNE
-120 VDGAIIDAMKKGFSI
+120 AVDQALIETMKKGFSI

-141 EVELAKM
+141 EGELARL

-163 SASEACVGAIRIA
+163 SASEACVGALRIA

-182 TKIAKMEGG
+182 TKVAKMEGG

-204 PDASKADD
+204 PNASKADD
-212 NLEAI
+212 DLEHI

-229 RADDVI
+229 RAEDVV
-235 LLTQNNF
+235 LLTQNNI
-242 EICEKLIRKHAN
+242 EVSEKLIREHAD

-270 VTLDVEFVRKVRELT
+270 VTLDKAFVKRIREIT
-285 KELGILLIFDETIM
+285 KELGIVLIFDETIT
-299 IRAYKGGFQSR
+299 IRAYKGGLQSW

-328 PLGVVGGSA
+328 PLGVVGGSN
-337 EIMDVV
+337 EVMDVV
-343 TNDVVQMSGTHHGHR
+343 TKDIVQMSGTHHGHR
-358 LACAAGIATLKQLDD
+358 LACAAGIAILKQLDD
-373 AAYDRLNGMGERIKK
+373 VAYKRLNSMGERIKN
-388 ELNAWAAEKGI
+388 ELNIWAKEKKI
-399 PFIVFGESSVLAYAF
+399 PFIVFGESSVLGYAF
-414 TKKMGQTI
+414 TREIGQTI
-422 TTHRDYW
+422 RTHRDYW
-429 TKSDGEKM
+429 LKSDAQKM
-437 QTFALEVA
+437 QTFALEIAV
-445 ARGFLP
+445 RGFLP

-457 GITLPMTNQ
+457 GLTLPMADQ

>member
-1 MFFAFDIIPINK
+1 M
-13 AKALDKTMDLSGA
+13 G
-26 FLYTYTIKEEINMQ
+26 
-40 LTYEKSLEHFLSSF
+40 LTYEQSLEHFLKTF
-54 EKSKKMSEEAA
+54 QKSKEMSDEAA

-78 YGPHAIYVDKAEGA
+78 YGPHAIYVNNAKGA

-110 VSILGYQNKE
+110 VSVLGYQNE
-120 VDGAIIDAMKKGFSI
+120 TVDQALIETMKKGFSI

-141 EVELAKM
+141 EGELARM

-163 SASEACVGAIRIA
+163 SASEACVGALRIA

-182 TKIAKMEGG
+182 TKVAKMEGG

-204 PDASKADD
+204 PNASKADD
-212 NLEAI
+212 DLEHI

-229 RADDVI
+229 RAEDVV
-235 LLTQNNF
+235 LLTQNNI
-242 EICEKLIRKHAN
+242 EVSEKLIREHAD

-270 VTLDVEFVRKVRELT
+270 VTLDKAFVKRIREIT
-285 KELGILLIFDETIM
+285 KELGIVLIFDETIT
-299 IRAYKGGFQSR
+299 IRAYKGGLQSW

-328 PLGVVGGSA
+328 PLGVVGGSN
-337 EIMDVV
+337 EVMDVV
-343 TNDVVQMSGTHHGHR
+343 TKDVVQMSGTHHGHR
-358 LACAAGIATLKQLDD
+358 LACAAGIAILKQLDD
-373 AAYDRLNGMGERIKK
+373 VAYKRLNSMGERIKN
-388 ELNAWAAEKGI
+388 ELNIWAKEKKI
-399 PFIVFGESSVLAYAF
+399 PFIVFGESSVLGYAF
-414 TKKMGQTI
+414 TREIGQTI
-422 TTHRDYW
+422 RTHRDYW
-429 TKSDGEKM
+429 LKSDAQKM
-437 QTFALEVA
+437 QTFALEIAV
-445 ARGFLP
+445 RGFLP

-457 GITLPMTNQ
+457 GLTLPMADQ

>member
-1 MFFAFDIIPINK
+1 M
-13 AKALDKTMDLSGA
+13 G
-26 FLYTYTIKEEINMQ
+26 
-40 LTYEKSLEHFLSSF
+40 LTYEQSLEHFLKTF
-54 EKSKKMSEEAA
+54 QKSKEMSDEAA

-78 YGPHAIYVDKAEGA
+78 YGPHAIYVNNAKGA

-110 VSILGYQNKE
+110 VSVLGYQNE
-120 VDGAIIDAMKKGFSI
+120 AVDQALIETMKKGFSI

-141 EVELAKM
+141 EGELARM

-163 SASEACVGAIRIA
+163 SASEACVGALRIA

-182 TKIAKMEGG
+182 TKVAKMEGG

-204 PDASKADD
+204 PNASKADD
-212 NLEAI
+212 DLEHI

-229 RADDVI
+229 RAEDVV
-235 LLTQNNF
+235 LLTQNNI
-242 EICEKLIRKHAN
+242 EVSEKLIREHAD

-270 VTLDVEFVRKVRELT
+270 VTLDKAFVKRIREIT
-285 KELGILLIFDETIM
+285 KELGIVLIFDETIT
-299 IRAYKGGFQSR
+299 IRAYKGGLQSW

-328 PLGVVGGSA
+328 PLGVVGGSN
-337 EIMDVV
+337 EVMDVV
-343 TNDVVQMSGTHHGHR
+343 TKDIVQMSGTHHRHR
-358 LACAAGIATLKQLDD
+358 LACAAGIAILKQLDD
-373 AAYDRLNGMGERIKK
+373 VAYKRLNSMGERIKN
-388 ELNAWAAEKGI
+388 ELNIWAKEKKI
-399 PFIVFGESSVLAYAF
+399 PFIVFGESSVLGYAF
-414 TKKMGQTI
+414 TREIGQTI
-422 TTHRDYW
+422 RTHRDYW
-429 TKSDGEKM
+429 LKSDAQKM
-437 QTFALEVA
+437 QTFALEIAV
-445 ARGFLP
+445 RGFLP
-451 VHRGQL
+451 VHRVQL
-457 GITLPMTNQ
+457 GLTLPMADQ

>member
-1 MFFAFDIIPINK
+1 M
-13 AKALDKTMDLSGA
+13 G
-26 FLYTYTIKEEINMQ
+26 
-40 LTYEKSLEHFLSSF
+40 LTYEQSLEHFLKTF
-54 EKSKKMSEEAA
+54 QKSKEMSDEAA

-78 YGPHAIYVDKAEGA
+78 YGPHAIYVNNAKGA

-110 VSILGYQNKE
+110 VSVLGYQNE
-120 VDGAIIDAMKKGFSI
+120 AVDQALIETMKKGFSI

-141 EVELAKM
+141 EGELARM

-163 SASEACVGAIRIA
+163 SASEACVGALRIA

-182 TKIAKMEGG
+182 IKVAKMEGG

-204 PDASKADD
+204 PNASKADD
-212 NLEAI
+212 DLEHI

-229 RADDVI
+229 RAEDVV
-235 LLTQNNF
+235 LLTQNNI
-242 EICEKLIRKHAN
+242 EVSEKLIREHAD

-259 VMELQSGSGGI
+259 VMEMQSGSGGI
-270 VTLDVEFVRKVRELT
+270 VTLDKAFVKRIREIT
-285 KELGILLIFDETIM
+285 KELGIVLIFDETIT
-299 IRAYKGGFQSR
+299 IRAYKGGLQSW

-328 PLGVVGGSA
+328 PLGVVGGSN
-337 EIMDVV
+337 EVMDVV
-343 TNDVVQMSGTHHGHR
+343 TKDIVQMSGTHHGHR
-358 LACAAGIATLKQLDD
+358 LACAAGIAILKQLDD
-373 AAYDRLNGMGERIKK
+373 VAYKRLNSMGERIKN
-388 ELNAWAAEKGI
+388 ELNIWAKEKKI
-399 PFIVFGESSVLAYAF
+399 PFIVFGESSVLGYAF
-414 TKKMGQTI
+414 TREIGQTI
-422 TTHRDYW
+422 RTHRDYW
-429 TKSDGEKM
+429 LKSDAQKM
-437 QTFALEVA
+437 QTFALEIAV
-445 ARGFLP
+445 RGFLP

-457 GITLPMTNQ
+457 GLTLPMADQ